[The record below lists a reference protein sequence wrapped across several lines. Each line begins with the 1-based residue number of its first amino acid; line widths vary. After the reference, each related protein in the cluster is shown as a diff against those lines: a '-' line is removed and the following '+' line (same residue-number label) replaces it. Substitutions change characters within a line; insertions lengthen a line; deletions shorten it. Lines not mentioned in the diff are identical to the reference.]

1 MGIQAWRSR
10 AEELVKSK
18 WFVNG
23 ITILILIN
31 AVTLGMET
39 SHSVMDRYGHIIHLA
54 DHIILSVFV
63 AEILLK
69 IFACGGRFFKS
80 GWNVFDFSI
89 VAISLLP
96 ASGPFAVLRTL
107 RVLRVMRL
115 ISTVPSLRR
124 VVSALLA
131 AIPGMASVMSILLV
145 IFYVSAVMT
154 TQIFGVVDDPRM
166 QDFYG
171 DIGNSMFTLF
181 QVMTLENW
189 DEVAHVTME
198 FFPWAWAF
206 FVLFIVVASFAV
218 LNLFIGI
225 IVDAMNILNDESGDT
240 LAHRDHN
247 AEMALLRE
255 VKKDLDALRRDV
267 AALKK

>member
-1 MGIQAWRSR
+1 MSVQSCRSR
-10 AEELVKSK
+10 IEEMVKAK
-18 WFVNG
+18 WFINC
-23 ITILILIN
+23 ITALILVN
-31 AVTLGMET
+31 AVTLGLET
-39 SHSVMDRYGHIIHLA
+39 NAQIMAVHGGLIRAV
-54 DHIILSVFV
+54 DHVILSAFV
-63 AEILLK
+63 IEILLK

-80 GWNVFDFSI
+80 GWNLFDFAI
-89 VAISLLP
+89 VTISLLP

-154 TQIFGVVDDPRM
+154 TQIFGVITDARM
-166 QDFYG
+166 QEYYG
-171 DIGNSMFTLF
+171 TIGDSMFTLF
-181 QVMTLENW
+181 QIMTLENW
-189 DEVAHVTME
+189 DEIAHVTME
-198 FFPWAWAF
+198 FFPSSWAF
-206 FVLFIVVASFAV
+206 FVIFIVVASFAV

-225 IVDAMNILNDESGDT
+225 IVDAMNILHDESGDT
-240 LAHRDHN
+240 LAHRDHTE
-247 AEMALLRE
+247 EMQLLLD
-255 VKKDLDALRRDV
+255 VKKDIEALRRDV